1 MSNKTPTVQN
11 KKTGLD
17 PFSFF
22 RQEMNRLFDDSFAS
36 RTGWMQGMEKALSPS
51 LDIKESDKDYRLVA
65 EIPGVSEKDIELEV
79 SNRVLSIRG
88 EKREDKEEK
97 GDKGYHVMERRYGS
111 FLRSISLPED
121 VDETKIEAKVA
132 DGLLSVTLPK
142 SKDVNAGKKKIA
154 IKSGK

>member
-1 MSNKTPTVQN
+1 MSNKTPSVQ
-11 KKTGLD
+11 KKKSSLD

-22 RQEMNRLFDDSFAS
+22 REEMNRLFDDSFGA
-36 RTGWMQGMEKALSPS
+36 RAGWMQGMEKALSPS
-51 LDIKESDKDYRLVA
+51 LDIKETDKSYRVVA
-65 EIPGVSEKDIELEV
+65 EIPGVSEKDVELEV

-111 FLRSISLPED
+111 FLRSVSLPED
-121 VDETKIEAKVA
+121 VDESKIEAQVA
-132 DGLLSVTLPK
+132 DGLLTVTLPK
-142 SKDVNAGKKKIA
+142 KKDANSEKKKIA